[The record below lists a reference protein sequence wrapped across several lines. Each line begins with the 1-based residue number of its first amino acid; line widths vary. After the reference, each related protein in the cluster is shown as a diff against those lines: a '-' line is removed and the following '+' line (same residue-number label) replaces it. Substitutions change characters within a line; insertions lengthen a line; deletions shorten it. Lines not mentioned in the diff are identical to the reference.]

1 MPFWSRKK
9 EPQETPPP
17 PVEEEPAPEAAGL
30 EESVAR
36 TRQTFFS
43 RIGQLFRR
51 GGLGEE
57 DWEELEALL
66 IQADVG
72 VETTLHLVQH
82 LRQRVREEGIRD
94 PEALYQTLAQ
104 EMVSILETP
113 TPPTPVLEEGVPF
126 VVLVVGVNG
135 VGKTTTIAKLAQR
148 YRREGRTVLL
158 AAADT
163 FRAAAIEQLQV
174 WGERVGV
181 PVIAHQTGA
190 DPGAVAFDAVSAAIS
205 RGTDV
210 VIVDT
215 AGRLHTKHNLMQELE
230 KVRRVIQRQI
240 PSAPHE
246 VLLVIDATTG
256 QNGLQQA
263 RIFAAAV
270 QVTHLA
276 LAKLDGTAKGG
287 IAFAITHELGL
298 PISYVGTG
306 EQLNDLAEFDASR
319 FVKALLA

>member
-1 MPFWSRKK
+1 LPFWSRKK
-9 EPQETPPP
+9 EQEEAPPP
-17 PVEEEPAPEAAGL
+17 EQPVEKAAGL
-30 EESVAR
+30 EQGVAR
-36 TRQTFFS
+36 TRQGFFA

-72 VETTLHLVQH
+72 VETTEGLVQH
-82 LRQRVREEGIRD
+82 LRQRVREEGIRE
-94 PEALYQTLAQ
+94 PAALHRALAQ
-104 EMVSILETP
+104 EMEAVLESP
-113 TPPTPVLEEGVPF
+113 QPPPPVLEEGVPF
-126 VVLVVGVNG
+126 IVLVVGVNG
-135 VGKTTTIAKLAQR
+135 VGKTTTIAKLAQH
-148 YRREGRTVLL
+148 YRRQGRSVLL

-174 WGERVGV
+174 WGERVQV
-181 PVIAHQTGA
+181 PVIAHQPGA
-190 DPGAVAFDAVSAAIS
+190 DPGAVAFDAISAAVS

-230 KVRRVIQRQI
+230 KVRRVIQRKV
-240 PSAPHE
+240 PSAPHQ

-263 RIFAAAV
+263 RIFTSAV

-287 IAFAITHELGL
+287 IAFAIVHELGL
-298 PISYVGTG
+298 PIAYVGTG
-306 EQLNDLAEFDASR
+306 ERLDDLAEFDAVK
-319 FVKALLA
+319 FVEALLE

>member
-9 EPQETPPP
+9 EQPESPPP
-17 PVEEEPAPEAAGL
+17 AEPVPDTAGL
-30 EESVAR
+30 EQSVAR
-36 TRQTFFS
+36 TRQNVFS

-51 GGLGEE
+51 GGLDDD

-72 VETTLHLVQH
+72 VETTVDLVQH
-82 LRQRVREEGIRD
+82 LRRRVREEGIHD
-94 PEALYQTLAQ
+94 PAALHRAVAQ
-104 EMVSILETP
+104 EMIAILETP
-113 TPPTPVLEEGVPF
+113 QPPAPVLEEGVPF
-126 VVLVVGVNG
+126 IVLVVGVNG

-148 YRREGRTVLL
+148 YRREGRSVLL

-181 PVIAHQTGA
+181 AVIAHQPGA
-190 DPGAVAFDAVSAAIS
+190 DPGAVAFDAVSAALS

-230 KVRRVIQRQI
+230 KVRRVIQRKV
-240 PSAPHE
+240 PSAPHQ

-263 RIFAAAV
+263 RVFTAAV

-287 IAFAITHELGL
+287 IAFAIAHELGL
-298 PISYVGTG
+298 PIAYVGTG
-306 EQLNDLAEFDASR
+306 ERLDDLAEFDAGR
-319 FVKALLA
+319 FVEALLE